1 MNINWK
7 WLHFSALDPHQLY
20 TILRIR
26 QEVFAVE
33 QNCPYLDADG
43 IDYHAW
49 HLLGFTPHPE
59 FVAYLRLIEPNRK
72 FSEPSIGRVL
82 TVSAVRGQGI
92 GRQLM
97 VEGIRGSQV
106 RFPGQGIR
114 ISAQHQLEGFYR
126 DLGFQTVSEPYLE
139 EGMLHLQMYLAPK
152 TQTR

>member
-1 MNINWK
+1 MNINWE
-7 WLHFSALDPHQLY
+7 WRHFSALDPQQLY

-33 QNCPYLDADG
+33 QNCAYLDADG

-49 HLLGFTPHPE
+49 HLLGLTSQIE
-59 FVAYLRLIEPNRK
+59 LVAYLRLIEPDKK
-72 FSEPSIGRVL
+72 FPEPSIGRVL
-82 TVSAVRGQGI
+82 TSSAARGQGV

-97 VEGIRGSQV
+97 VEGIQGSQG

-114 ISAQHQLEGFYR
+114 ISAQQRLELFYTE
-126 DLGFQTVSEPYLE
+126 LGFETVSEPYLE

-152 TQTR
+152 